1 MKKPI
6 VRWLSLI
13 CLASLLVA
21 GAYAW
26 TVATPE
32 IGAPTTITSDPGE
45 KLWTFGFV
53 GDTQQGEGIVDRVFA
68 QLREANV
75 EFVLHLGDLVEQAD
89 HDEQWKYVLDQAA
102 KNELSLKPV
111 VGNHDVLKEQ
121 GDRGDICFQRYF
133 PELPS
138 TFYQFSHRGLNFVML
153 NSERSFLP
161 GTEQAQFVERQLKE
175 LSGTTIVC
183 LHRPV
188 FTCGHRD
195 WGNQF
200 KRRVFL
206 HSRLVGTETALVLA
220 GHHHYYDRT
229 LPLDGITYVVS
240 GGGSRKLY
248 AAETANAQ
256 TAKFQASKNHYGL
269 VDVYPGHLEVRVVDL
284 KQNEIDRFAIKINIA
299 TDRPAVQNTKHPTQN
314 TSL

>member
-1 MKKPI
+1 VKKA
-6 VRWLSLI
+6 VLRWLSVISLV
-13 CLASLLVA
+13 SLLVA

-32 IGAPTTITSDPGE
+32 IDKPTIISSE
-45 KLWTFGFV
+45 ESERLWTFGFV
-53 GDTQQGEGIVDRVFA
+53 GDTQQGEGIVDRIFA
-68 QLREANV
+68 RLREADV
-75 EFVLHLGDLVEQAD
+75 EFVLHLGDLVEEAD
-89 HDEQWKYVLDQAA
+89 RDEQWKYVLDQAA
-102 KNELSLKPV
+102 RNEITLKPV
-111 VGNHDVLKEQ
+111 VGNHDILKDL

-133 PELPS
+133 PELS
-138 TFYQFSHRGLNFVML
+138 ATFYQFSHRGLNFLML

-161 GTEQAQFVERQLKE
+161 GTEQAQFVEKQLKR
-175 LSGTTIVC
+175 LPGTSIVC

-188 FTCGHRD
+188 FTCGNRD
-195 WGNQF
+195 WGNQL

-206 HSRLVGTETALVLA
+206 HSRLVGSETALVLT

-248 AAETANAQ
+248 GAETANGQ
-256 TAKFQASKNHYGL
+256 TAKFLAGKNHYGL

-284 KQNEIDRFAIKINIA
+284 DQIEIDRFTIKIENA
-299 TDRPAVQNTKHPTQN
+299 TEIPAVQNAKHRTQN